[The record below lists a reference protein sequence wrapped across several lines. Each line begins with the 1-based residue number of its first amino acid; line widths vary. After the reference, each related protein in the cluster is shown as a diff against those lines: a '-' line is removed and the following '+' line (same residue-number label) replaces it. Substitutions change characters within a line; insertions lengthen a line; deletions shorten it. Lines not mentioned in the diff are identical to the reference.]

1 MLSERGGLQSCQGP
15 ALALGEG
22 GEVGS
27 GEGGEDG
34 GQEVY
39 FLGSFSSSS
48 EEGRV
53 VREETELW
61 TVQKRNQGR
70 TQAWRLEDNCKPP
83 RGTPV
88 SSLKMEDQT
97 IPPRVHQRL
106 VTPVVKYPQR
116 QEPPREGKVGS
127 RVCVCACRVRF
138 TR

>member
-1 MLSERGGLQSCQGP
+1 M
-15 ALALGEG
+15 
-22 GEVGS
+22 GS

-61 TVQKRNQGR
+61 TVQIRNQGG
-70 TQAWRLEDNCKPP
+70 TQAWRLEDDRKPP
-83 RGTPV
+83 KGTPV

-97 IPPRVHQRL
+97 IPPRVRQRL
-106 VTPVVKYPQR
+106 LTPKYPQR

-127 RVCVCACRVRF
+127 RVCACRVRF
-138 TR
+138 TH

>member
-1 MLSERGGLQSCQGP
+1 M
-15 ALALGEG
+15 
-22 GEVGS
+22 GS

-53 VREETELW
+53 VREETEPW
-61 TVQKRNQGR
+61 TVQKRNQGG
-70 TQAWRLEDNCKPP
+70 TQAWRLEDCKPP

-97 IPPRVHQRL
+97 IPPRVRQRL
-106 VTPVVKYPQR
+106 LTPVVKYPQR

-127 RVCVCACRVRF
+127 RVCARRVRF

>member
-1 MLSERGGLQSCQGP
+1 M
-15 ALALGEG
+15 
-22 GEVGS
+22 GS

-61 TVQKRNQGR
+61 TVQKRNQGG
-70 TQAWRLEDNCKPP
+70 TQ
-83 RGTPV
+83 V

-97 IPPRVHQRL
+97 IPPRVCQRL
-106 VTPVVKYPQR
+106 LTPVVKYPQR
-116 QEPPREGKVGS
+116 QEPPREGKLGS
-127 RVCVCACRVRF
+127 RVCARRVRF